1 MHTKNYFYLFY
12 KPRIGLDIHQL
23 NLFKYVA
30 VNLSVCCNI
39 SLFNGCLIFIGVSS
53 YLQNTSFY
61 LNRTAKLPHC
71 HWILAALLYITTMRL
86 KIATSRVRKHCSF
99 YCVFKYSNLRNE
111 K

>member
-1 MHTKNYFYLFY
+1 M
-12 KPRIGLDIHQL
+12 HQL

-30 VNLSVCCNI
+30 ANLPVCCNI
-39 SLFNGCLIFIGVSS
+39 SLFNGCLIFIGISNYV

-61 LNRTAKLPHC
+61 LNRTATLPHC
-71 HWILAALLYITTMRL
+71 HWILTALFYITTMRI

-99 YCVFKYSNLRNE
+99 YGVLKYSNLRNE